1 MKKIE
6 TRTVMRRRSRQRE
19 SMAVVV
25 IVSRWANRVVIVS
38 RWANSQGPKQ
48 RLAASILLDGYAV

>member
-25 IVSRWANRVVIVS
+25 IVSRWAN
-38 RWANSQGPKQ
+38 SQGPKQ